1 MGRDKHRSPFPWGER
16 TRNFSWVCLTHSQ
29 RGDTSKESRMALQ
42 NWMLG
47 KTGEGR
53 WDDVWAAEWRL
64 KYRRRPRLSSPAD
77 LKPDYHVYKRRHSA
91 CDQGHTENI
100 WLADEVLRAGVYSLE
115 ECCLPIFS
123 CVLHGLTPKT
133 EIFSNYRLQSVYPG
147 HTDPWCDSVAV
158 HAAPEFLPSVASY
171 RTQKPPPNVIL
182 PPAAPHYWADSSFR
196 ANNRWFL
203 A

>member
-1 MGRDKHRSPFPWGER
+1 MSELPNEDWSTGDGHASPLQLTSNR
-16 TRNFSWVCLTHSQ
+16 TAMYIR
-29 RGDTSKESRMALQ
+29 
-42 NWMLG
+42 
-47 KTGEGR
+47 EGT
-53 WDDVWAAEWRL
+53 A
-64 KYRRRPRLSSPAD
+64 
-77 LKPDYHVYKRRHSA
+77 HVTK
-91 CDQGHTENI
+91 GTTENI
-100 WLADEVLRAGVYSLE
+100 SLADKVLWAAVYSLE

-133 EIFSNYRLQSVYPG
+133 ELFSNCRLQPVYPG
-147 HTDPWCDSVAV
+147 HTDPWCDSVAI
-158 HAAPEFLPSVASY
+158 HAAPEFLPGVASY